1 MYTAVGKKK
10 QLLLALTSITDCME
24 NCTSAHATTRVYS
37 CRTWLEF
44 GQYESGIQQIS
55 SLFHSFPFRLEKSS
69 NALSITSSLKLTTS
83 TPKSSSKM
91 FEDEA
96 EDMAGQ
102 ESGDSMS
109 DLTEDDLD
117 FDSDGITYIFDSDF
131 CRTFY
136 KNNSWIEAS
145 YLCDDNNQEQDI
157 TKDYLLD
164 EFDLVTKTLQT
175 SPSHKDIISR
185 LNTLPQIV
193 QLCNDHVFKEPF
205 CGNRVIRKAALDFR
219 ISYDFLRDEITEELL
234 KLIRKSDSIELKLE
248 LMKCMVCLD
257 DQTHVWLIF
266 YYTKPLQE
274 ERLRDDIVMFIN
286 FFSSPFDQLGEAAFK
301 TLHSQRIKYDVN
313 LADQEM
319 VFDCEIIREITKA
332 VTLERMLPY
341 LREAAALLKKCTKCY
356 YRHTTE
362 AYRNAIRN
370 NIVEV
375 LSSVLKIISFL
386 SEESQE
392 LLTFDAHGIRLQH
405 TKKDIRQAL
414 ASIPCHRIFEILKT
428 MDLQLHD
435 QALLTL
441 TTIFTHVKDRKQQQ
455 FIANIDGLID
465 HVICNLYAIE
475 YWEGR
480 TFCDHLFI
488 FLNNLARYNNNM
500 IQKLIVNDVVPFIFS
515 WIDVTC
521 EHFHPPTEVF
531 HTIVVCGTNKQ
542 VNELIKRE
550 NVFKEACELITGC
563 HDYEV
568 IKYLLLALNVIVQKC
583 KQLPKLKKKLKGD
596 VLDAI
601 DTTMEYYR
609 GYGDKGP
616 DVAKFRKFLETG
628 RIKKK

>member
-55 SLFHSFPFRLEKSS
+55 SLFHSFPFS
-69 NALSITSSLKLTTS
+69 
-83 TPKSSSKM
+83 KSSSKM

-164 EFDLVTKTLQT
+164 EFDLVTETLQT

-205 CGNRVIRKAALDFR
+205 CGNR
-219 ISYDFLRDEITEELL
+219 DEITEELL
-234 KLIRKSDSIELKLE
+234 KLIRKSD
-248 LMKCMVCLD
+248 
-257 DQTHVWLIF
+257 
-266 YYTKPLQE
+266 
-274 ERLRDDIVMFIN
+274 
-286 FFSSPFDQLGEAAFK
+286 
-301 TLHSQRIKYDVN
+301 
-313 LADQEM
+313 
-319 VFDCEIIREITKA
+319 
-332 VTLERMLPY
+332 
-341 LREAAALLKKCTKCY
+341 
-356 YRHTTE
+356 RHTTE

-455 FIANIDGLID
+455 
-465 HVICNLYAIE
+465 
-475 YWEGR
+475 
-480 TFCDHLFI
+480 HLFI